1 MSPLGKDGAFNM
13 NPQQSRGRDAAMA
26 APAIAPPA
34 ADDGSGDTTITL
46 TMKPDGTV
54 TCDNGDGTGPM
65 PYKSMGEALD
75 SLQQQYGTDSDDS
88 SSESGQGEAPSGG
101 GSEQDQY

>member
-1 MSPLGKDGAFNM
+1 MCPVGKDGAFNM

-26 APAIAPPA
+26 APTIAPPA
-34 ADDGSGDTTITL
+34 AEDAMGGDTTITL

-54 TCDNGDGTGPM
+54 TCDCGDGTGPM

-75 SLQQQYGTDSDDS
+75 SLQQQYSDQPDDT
-88 SSESGQGEAPSGG
+88 ESGQGEDLTAGAGSGQG
-101 GSEQDQY
+101 QE